1 MPDPPAWPTRPA
13 SARDFDLF
21 WLVPSLPP
29 DPFPDESYDYGSDER
44 FGPPG
49 TRWVFSLESLWNR
62 QTAPGVSQISKAA
75 IERLF
80 RKLALKLPPAGSTSW
95 ATPYPIA
102 PPATAVEMELGNM
115 QRWIRTSINGLIGT
129 DEQVVHVLNWRHK
142 TIENAEVD
150 NATLQTLANSVRD
163 HFTAFLGQKIGGNG
177 FPYIRDMP
185 STLTYTDV
193 RASVLTQD
201 APGAKPVWGPQTQ
214 YALFASQT
222 GQGTSG
228 LMPYEVALGLSLNT
242 NFRGTS
248 RFRGRLYLGPL
259 TTVVMGPAG
268 QFNPAYVNI
277 VGTNFGTNVL
287 GGVQADTSYEPH
299 IISQK
304 YGTSAKVTGIRVG
317 QTPDS
322 QRRRRRS
329 RPEQYAQVWGT
340 AVGAA

>member
-115 QRWIRTSINGLIGT
+115 QRWIRTSINGLILPT
-129 DEQVVHVLNWRHK
+129 
-142 TIENAEVD
+142 
-150 NATLQTLANSVRD
+150 
-163 HFTAFLGQKIGGNG
+163 F
-177 FPYIRDMP
+177 
-185 STLTYTDV
+185 
-193 RASVLTQD
+193 RARQ
-201 APGAKPVWGPQTQ
+201 
-214 YALFASQT
+214 
-222 GQGTSG
+222 
-228 LMPYEVALGLSLNT
+228 
-242 NFRGTS
+242 
-248 RFRGRLYLGPL
+248 
-259 TTVVMGPAG
+259 
-268 QFNPAYVNI
+268 
-277 VGTNFGTNVL
+277 
-287 GGVQADTSYEPH
+287 
-299 IISQK
+299 
-304 YGTSAKVTGIRVG
+304 
-317 QTPDS
+317 
-322 QRRRRRS
+322 
-329 RPEQYAQVWGT
+329 
-340 AVGAA
+340 GAAFDLKAFHRAALDLGSIGLDPLMASLARL